1 MASRPIGFIVLKPD
15 GHVSEQSRVLN
26 AKFVLGD
33 TIPVIYLRGSI
44 ETKGKGSIERLH
56 QYTHGNHIIHIYGWK
71 KGADN
76 IMNTHSLPKPLDNV
90 ELYGDII
97 VFATCAIETEIF
109 VSITEND
116 YIEFFN
122 TMYELTDDMDEN
134 QEIDDDHV
142 DHEDNEDNE
151 DHDDND
157 DNDDDNNHENI
168 DDELDQDDRCVEIIM
183 FDGELQIEPEYF
195 ENVSV

>member
-1 MASRPIGFIVLKPD
+1 MSVATSRSIGFIVLTPD
-15 GHVSEQSRVLN
+15 GHVSEQSRILN
-26 AKFVLGD
+26 AKFILGD
-33 TIPVIYLRGSI
+33 TIPIIYLRGSV

-56 QYTHGNHIIHIYGWK
+56 QYTHGNHIIHMYGWK

-76 IMNTHSLPKPLDNV
+76 IMNTHSLPKPLDNM

-97 VFATCAIETEIF
+97 VFSTCAIETEIF

-122 TMYELTDDMDEN
+122 TMYELTDDID
-134 QEIDDDHV
+134 EIDEEQ
-142 DHEDNEDNE
+142 EDNEDQEDVEDQEDNE
-151 DHDDND
+151 DQEDV
-157 DNDDDNNHENI
+157 E
-168 DDELDQDDRCVEIIM
+168 DQEDHCVEIIM

-195 ENVSV
+195 ENTPV

>member
-1 MASRPIGFIVLKPD
+1 MASRSIGFIVLKPD
-15 GHVSEQSRVLN
+15 GEVSEQSRILN

-33 TIPVIYLRGSI
+33 TIPIIYLRGSV
-44 ETKGKGSIERLH
+44 ETKGKGTIERLH

-76 IMNTHSLPKPLDNV
+76 IMNTHSLPKPLDNM
-90 ELYGDII
+90 ELYGDIL
-97 VFATCAIETEIF
+97 VFSTCAIETEVF

-122 TMYELTDDMDEN
+122 TMYELTDDIDEN
-134 QEIDDDHV
+134 QEIDEEQEEDQDPDDQEGP
-142 DHEDNEDNE
+142 EDQEDQ
-151 DHDDND
+151 DDND
-157 DNDDDNNHENI
+157 AH
-168 DDELDQDDRCVEIIM
+168 DEQCIEIVM

-195 ENVSV
+195 ETTPV

>member
-1 MASRPIGFIVLKPD
+1 MASRSIGFIVLTPD
-15 GHVSEQSRVLN
+15 GHVSEQSRILN

-33 TIPVIYLRGSI
+33 TIPIIYLRGSV

-76 IMNTHSLPKPLDNV
+76 IMNTHSLPKPLDNM
-90 ELYGDII
+90 ELYGDIL
-97 VFATCAIETEIF
+97 VFATCVIETEIF

-122 TMYELTDDMDEN
+122 TMYELTDDIDDN
-134 QEIDDDHV
+134 QEIDDEQE
-142 DHEDNEDNE
+142 DHEV
-151 DHDDND
+151 
-157 DNDDDNNHENI
+157 NDDDNDPENI
-168 DDELDQDDRCVEIIM
+168 DDELDQDDNDAQDDHCIEIVM
-183 FDGELQIEPEYF
+183 FDGELQVEPEYF
-195 ENVSV
+195 ETAPV

>member
-15 GHVSEQSRVLN
+15 GEVSEQSRVLN
-26 AKFVLGD
+26 AKFILGES
-33 TIPVIYLRGSI
+33 IPIIYLRGSI

-56 QYTHGNHIIHIYGWK
+56 QYAHGNHIIHIYGWK

-76 IMNTHSLPKPLDNV
+76 IISTHTLPKPLDNI

-97 VFATCAIETEIF
+97 VFSTCAIETEVF

-122 TMYELTDDMDEN
+122 TMYELSDDINEPECEEDEEEN
-134 QEIDDDHV
+134 VDD
-142 DHEDNEDNE
+142 ED
-151 DHDDND
+151 
-157 DNDDDNNHENI
+157 NI
-168 DDELDQDDRCVEIIM
+168 DDEELDTEEPEEHCVEIVM

-195 ENVSV
+195 ENIPV

>member
-1 MASRPIGFIVLKPD
+1 MASRSIGFIVLTPD
-15 GHVSEQSRVLN
+15 GHVSEQSRILN

-33 TIPVIYLRGSI
+33 TIPIIYLRGSV

-76 IMNTHSLPKPLDNV
+76 IMNTHSLPKPLDNM
-90 ELYGDII
+90 ELYGDIL
-97 VFATCAIETEIF
+97 VFSTCAIETEIF

-122 TMYELTDDMDEN
+122 TMYELTDDIDEE
-134 QEIDDDHV
+134 QEIDDEQEDQE
-142 DHEDNEDNE
+142 DQEDNDPEDQEGN
-151 DHDDND
+151 
-157 DNDDDNNHENI
+157 
-168 DDELDQDDRCVEIIM
+168 DQDDQDDQEDQCIEIVM

-195 ENVSV
+195 ENTPV

>member
-1 MASRPIGFIVLKPD
+1 MASRSIGFIVLTPD
-15 GHVSEQSRVLN
+15 GHVSEQSRILN
-26 AKFVLGD
+26 AKFILGD
-33 TIPVIYLRGSI
+33 TIPIIYLRGSV

-76 IMNTHSLPKPLDNV
+76 IMNTHSLPKPLDNM
-90 ELYGDII
+90 ELYGDIL
-97 VFATCAIETEIF
+97 VFSTCAIETEIF

-122 TMYELTDDMDEN
+122 TMYELTDDIDEE
-134 QEIDDDHV
+134 QEIDDEQEDQE
-142 DHEDNEDNE
+142 DQEEQEEQEDNDPEDQEGN
-151 DHDDND
+151 
-157 DNDDDNNHENI
+157 
-168 DDELDQDDRCVEIIM
+168 DQDDQDDQEDQCIEIVM

-195 ENVSV
+195 ENTPV

>member
-1 MASRPIGFIVLKPD
+1 MTSRSIGFIVLKPD
-15 GHVSEQSRVLN
+15 GHVSEQSRILN

-33 TIPVIYLRGSI
+33 TIPIIYLRGSV
-44 ETKGKGSIERLH
+44 ETKGKGTIERLH

-76 IMNTHSLPKPLDNV
+76 IMNTHSLPKPLDNM
-90 ELYGDII
+90 ELYGDIL
-97 VFATCAIETEIF
+97 VFSTCAIETEIF

-122 TMYELTDDMDEN
+122 TMYELTDDIDEEH
-134 QEIDDDHV
+134 EIDDEQE
-142 DHEDNEDNE
+142 DHEDQEDQEDHEDHE
-151 DHDDND
+151 DHDDHD
-157 DNDDDNNHENI
+157 DQEDPDD
-168 DDELDQDDRCVEIIM
+168 QCVEIVI

-195 ENVSV
+195 ENIPV

>member
-1 MASRPIGFIVLKPD
+1 MASRTIRFIVLTPD
-15 GHVSEQSRVLN
+15 GEVKEQSRILN

-33 TIPVIYLRGSI
+33 TIPIIYLRGSV

-76 IMNTHSLPKPLDNV
+76 IMNTHSLPKPLDNM
-90 ELYGDII
+90 ELYGDIF
-97 VFATCAIETEIF
+97 VFATCVIETEIF

-122 TMYELTDDMDEN
+122 TMYEQTDDIDDN
-134 QEIDDDHV
+134 QEIDEEQEEEENAEDDDNV
-142 DHEDNEDNE
+142 DDDEEELNTEDHEDQC
-151 DHDDND
+151 
-157 DNDDDNNHENI
+157 I
-168 DDELDQDDRCVEIIM
+168 EIVM

-195 ENVSV
+195 ENTPV

>member
-1 MASRPIGFIVLKPD
+1 MASRSIGFIVLTPD
-15 GHVSEQSRVLN
+15 GHVNEQSRILN
-26 AKFVLGD
+26 AKFILGD
-33 TIPVIYLRGSI
+33 TIPIIYLRGSV

-56 QYTHGNHIIHIYGWK
+56 QYTHGNHIIHMYGWK

-76 IMNTHSLPKPLDNV
+76 IMNTHSLPKPLDNM

-97 VFATCAIETEIF
+97 VFSTCAIETEIF

-122 TMYELTDDMDEN
+122 TMYELTDDID
-134 QEIDDDHV
+134 EID
-142 DHEDNEDNE
+142 EEQ
-151 DHDDND
+151 DDND
-157 DNDDDNNHENI
+157 DNDPDDIEDQEDV
-168 DDELDQDDRCVEIIM
+168 DDQEDVEDQEDHCVEIVM

-195 ENVSV
+195 ENTPV

>member
-1 MASRPIGFIVLKPD
+1 MSASASRSIGFIVLKPD
-15 GHVSEQSRVLN
+15 GHVSEQSRILN
-26 AKFVLGD
+26 AKFVLGE
-33 TIPVIYLRGSI
+33 TIPIIYLRGSV

-76 IMNTHSLPKPLDNV
+76 IMNTHSLPKPLDNM
-90 ELYGDII
+90 ELYGDIL
-97 VFATCAIETEIF
+97 VFSTCAIETEIF

-122 TMYELTDDMDEN
+122 TMYEQTEDIDEN
-134 QEIDDDHV
+134 HEIDEEHEEEENAEDDDNV
-142 DHEDNEDNE
+142 DDDEEELNTEDHED
-151 DHDDND
+151 HC
-157 DNDDDNNHENI
+157 I
-168 DDELDQDDRCVEIIM
+168 EIVM

-195 ENVSV
+195 ETTPV

>member
-1 MASRPIGFIVLKPD
+1 MSVATSRSIGFIVLTPD
-15 GHVSEQSRVLN
+15 GHVSEQSRILN

-33 TIPVIYLRGSI
+33 TIPIIYLRGSV
-44 ETKGKGSIERLH
+44 ETKGKGAIERLH
-56 QYTHGNHIIHIYGWK
+56 QYTHGNHIIHMYGWK

-76 IMNTHSLPKPLDNV
+76 IMNTHSLPKPLDNM

-97 VFATCAIETEIF
+97 VFSTCAIETEVF

-122 TMYELTDDMDEN
+122 TMYELTDDIDEE
-134 QEIDDDHV
+134 QEIDDEQ
-142 DHEDNEDNE
+142 EDNEANNQEDNDPE
-151 DHDDND
+151 DNDPEEHDDIYD
-157 DNDDDNNHENI
+157 P
-168 DDELDQDDRCVEIIM
+168 CVEIVM

-195 ENVSV
+195 ENTPV